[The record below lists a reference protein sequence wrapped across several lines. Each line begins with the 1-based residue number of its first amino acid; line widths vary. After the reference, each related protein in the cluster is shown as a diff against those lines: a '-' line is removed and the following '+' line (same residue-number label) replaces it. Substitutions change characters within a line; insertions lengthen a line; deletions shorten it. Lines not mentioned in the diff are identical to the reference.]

1 VCDVWNNDTLN
12 IIYASHLSTRA
23 GAQWGGGG
31 GGGKNIESQLA
42 KHGFGILG
50 RKKKNI

>member
-1 VCDVWNNDTLN
+1 MCDVWNNDTLN

-31 GGGKNIESQLA
+31 GGAEGKILNPSRQNMD
-42 KHGFGILG
+42 LG
-50 RKKKNI
+50 RKKTNI